1 MHRLVAVV
9 FSLLAAL
16 ALPALA
22 APPLL
27 APAEL
32 MGLSANPQVR
42 ILDIRDPA
50 AYAGQHIPGA
60 LSAPYGAWRGPAT
73 NPGELPPLPK
83 LEALVQRL
91 GLTPD
96 THVVVVS
103 SGADATDFGA
113 SARVYWTLKV
123 LGLRELSVLNGGM
136 KAWVAAGLP
145 QDDRTPSVT
154 ASSYVPKL
162 DAGLIA
168 SRAEV
173 AALAGSGKA
182 TLVDARPAAFY
193 KGETRHQAAK
203 VPGTI
208 QGAVNVEHATWF
220 KPGTAT
226 FVAADEAKRL
236 AAATPLD
243 PARDT
248 VSFCN
253 TGHWAATNWFALSE
267 VLGQEHVKLYAGSMV
282 DWSQDPAELP
292 MDNVPNRF
300 EQLYIDFKLW
310 ADRTFN

>member
-1 MHRLVAVV
+1 MHRLVAV

-27 APAEL
+27 TPAEL
-32 MGLSANPQVR
+32 NGLAANPQVR

-50 AYAGQHIPGA
+50 AYAAQHIPGA

-73 NPGELPPLPK
+73 NPGELPPLPD
-83 LEALVQRL
+83 LEALVRRL

-123 LGLRELSVLNGGM
+123 LGLKELSVLNGGQ

-154 ASSYVPKL
+154 ASSYVPTL
-162 DAGLIA
+162 DASLIA
-168 SRAEV
+168 SRAEI

-193 KGETRHQAAK
+193 KGEARHQAAK

-208 QGAVNVEHATWF
+208 RGAVNVEHATWF

-226 FVAADEAKRL
+226 FVTADEAKRL

-267 VLGQEHVKLYAGSMV
+267 VLGQEHVRLYAGSMV
-282 DWSQDPAELP
+282 DWTQDPAALP

-300 EQLYIDFKLW
+300 EQLYVDFKLW